1 MPKETGQKDNNY
13 LLNATQ
19 TNKDLATLN
28 PPKSG
33 GELMCSGG
41 LSICDTRRVTAK
53 YTICDTDISHD

>member
-53 YTICDTDISHD
+53 YTI